1 MGCALLN
8 IKEEEGARME
18 LNLTNVIE
26 LLHPSL
32 KIESLLYIDQL
43 SNKGSMTIWI
53 QRLGRAQG
61 SMEKVDR
68 YSIGKNI

>member
-43 SNKGSMTIWI
+43 SNKGSMTI
-53 QRLGRAQG
+53 
-61 SMEKVDR
+61 
-68 YSIGKNI
+68 